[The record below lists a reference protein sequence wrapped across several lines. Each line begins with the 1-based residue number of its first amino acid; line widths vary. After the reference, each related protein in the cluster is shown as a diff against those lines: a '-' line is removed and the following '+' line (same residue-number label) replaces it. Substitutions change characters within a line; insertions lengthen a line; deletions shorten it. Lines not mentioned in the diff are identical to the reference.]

1 MRDERFDQLLDVL
14 ERCMTACE
22 SCASDTIRQQNGTTY
37 QRLIRLALDCGEICG
52 FTARFVARDSE
63 FKDVVLRQCAIVCKA
78 CEDECRQHDLV
89 SAGHCAEVCHEAH
102 LACALVSSSSQL

>member
-1 MRDERFDQLLDVL
+1 MRDARFDQLLDVL

-22 SCASDTIRQQNGTTY
+22 SCAGDTIGQNGGGH

-63 FKDVVLRQCAIVCKA
+63 FKEVLLRQCAIVCKA
-78 CEDECRQHDLV
+78 CEDECRRHQIA
-89 SAGHCAEVCHEAH
+89 SAVHCAEVCHECH
-102 LACALVSSSSQL
+102 LACALVSSKQL